1 VSFWQSARDEL
12 RRCCDLLLPPACLL
26 CGELLPAS
34 YPATDLCPQCHA
46 GLPQPAPA
54 RCPLCAVAYRSP
66 TPSLHH
72 CETCLRQPPP
82 FVKVHA
88 VGAYAGT
95 LQDAIQRFK
104 YHGQLPLERPLGSLL
119 VKTVLSGGGPRP
131 HLVTAVPLHQNRLR
145 ARGYNQA
152 LQLARQVGRHLG
164 VPVAPELLRR
174 VRDTA
179 AQQGLDAAAR
189 NSNLRGAFAAPRP
202 VAGRRVLLV
211 DDVMTTG
218 ATARECAAVLRAA
231 GATAVEVAVLGRA

>member
-1 VSFWQSARDEL
+1 V
-12 RRCCDLLLPPACLL
+12 
-26 CGELLPAS
+26 
-34 YPATDLCPQCHA
+34 
-46 GLPQPAPA
+46 
-54 RCPLCAVAYRSP
+54 CAVAYRSP

-72 CETCLRQPPP
+72 CEACLRHPPP

-88 VGAYAGT
+88 VGPYAGT

-104 YHGQLPLERPLGSLL
+104 YHGQLPLERPLGTLL
-119 VKTVLSGGGPRP
+119 IETVLRGWGPRP
-131 HLVTAVPLHQNRLR
+131 NLVVAVPLHKNRLR

-189 NSNLRGAFAAPRP
+189 NSNLRGAFAVSHP
-202 VAGRRVLLV
+202 VSARRILLV

-218 ATARECAAVLRAA
+218 ATARECAAVLCAA
-231 GATAVEVAVLGRA
+231 GASAVEVAVLGRA

>member
-1 VSFWQSARDEL
+1 MSFWQSARDEL

-26 CGELLPAS
+26 CGERLPAGL
-34 YPATDLCPQCHA
+34 PATDLCPPCRD

-54 RCPLCAVAYRSP
+54 RCPVCAVAYRSP

-72 CETCLRQPPP
+72 CEACLRHPPP

-88 VGAYAGT
+88 VGPYAGT

-104 YHGQLPLERPLGSLL
+104 YHGQLPLERPLGTLL
-119 VKTVLSGGGPRP
+119 IETVLRGWGPRP
-131 HLVTAVPLHQNRLR
+131 NLVVAVPLHKNRLR

-189 NSNLRGAFAAPRP
+189 NSNLRGAFAVSHP
-202 VAGRRVLLV
+202 VSARRILLV

-218 ATARECAAVLRAA
+218 ATARECAAVLCAA
-231 GATAVEVAVLGRA
+231 GASAVEVAVLGRA

>member
-1 VSFWQSARDEL
+1 VKFWQSARDEL
-12 RRCCDLLLPPACLL
+12 SRCCDLLLPPACLL
-26 CGELLPAS
+26 CGARLPTGHS
-34 YPATDLCPQCHA
+34 ATDLCPQCRA

-72 CETCLRQPPP
+72 CDSCLRHPPP

-88 VGAYAGT
+88 AGPYAGT
-95 LQDAIQRFK
+95 LQNAIQRFK
-104 YHGQLPLERPLGSLL
+104 YHGQLPLERPLGTLL
-119 VKTVLSGGGPRP
+119 AETVAGGGGSRP
-131 HLVTAVPLHQNRLR
+131 DLVAAVPLHKNRLR

-174 VRDTA
+174 IRDTA

-189 NSNLRGAFAAPRP
+189 NSNLHGAFAAPRP
-202 VAGRRVLLV
+202 VAGRRILLV

-218 ATARECAAVLRAA
+218 ATARECAAVLRKA
-231 GATAVEVAVLGRA
+231 GAACIEVAVLGRA